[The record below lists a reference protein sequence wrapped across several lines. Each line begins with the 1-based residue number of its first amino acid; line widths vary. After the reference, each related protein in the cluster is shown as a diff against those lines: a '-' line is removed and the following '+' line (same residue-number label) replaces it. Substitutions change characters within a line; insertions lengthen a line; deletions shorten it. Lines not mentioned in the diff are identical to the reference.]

1 MNVVTIALPALVL
14 LLISANAGAA
24 ADVVRREGGNEAAAQ
39 IARIQQSMNAIS
51 AERDALAAEKG
62 KLEKDLAALEKKLE
76 TANRKLSV
84 AETSLERYRET
95 DTALR
100 DRLTEDRARMQELV
114 DKFRETATNLRQV
127 EQERADLTRT
137 SERQHEEIRACTQKN
152 LELYQSNLDL
162 LDRYESKGV
171 WASLAQREPLTGLKR
186 VEIENMIEEYRY
198 RLDQLQVSASSA
210 PPPTP

>member
-1 MNVVTIALPALVL
+1 MKVIGIVLPALAL
-14 LLISANAGAA
+14 LCAFDAGAA
-24 ADVVRREGGNEAAAQ
+24 EAVRREGGNEQAAQ
-39 IARIQQSMNAIS
+39 IARMQQSMSAIS
-51 AERDALAAEKG
+51 SERDALVAEKA
-62 KLEKDLAALEKKLE
+62 KLEKDLAALEKKLAASE
-76 TANRKLSV
+76 KKLTV
-84 AETSLERYRET
+84 AETSLARYRET

-100 DRLTEDRARMQELV
+100 DRLTEDRTRMQELV

-127 EQERADLTRT
+127 EQERAELVRT

-152 LELYQSNLDL
+152 LELYQTNLDL
-162 LDRYESKGV
+162 LDRYEAKGV

-186 VEIENMIEEYRY
+186 VEVENMIEEYRY